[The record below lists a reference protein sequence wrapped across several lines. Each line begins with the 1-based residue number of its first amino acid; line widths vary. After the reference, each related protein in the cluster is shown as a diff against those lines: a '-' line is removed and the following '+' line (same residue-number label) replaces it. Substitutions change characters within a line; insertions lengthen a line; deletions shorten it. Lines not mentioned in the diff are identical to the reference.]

1 MMDSVTLENFRCFR
15 KRQTARLAPLTLLV
29 GENSTGKTSFLALLR
44 SLQQLA
50 YHAHVPTFKDPPY
63 DLGNFDEISYNPQ
76 GTIKKARSFEAGFR
90 AESYRALTGGLI
102 EQPHRFHARFGRSG
116 AFALPT
122 LRRLS
127 FGSASVE
134 TSRRNTN
141 AKFEHVTMTTPRG
154 KWGTLNVDPP
164 ERGGDRDAFLITTQ
178 IVLGRHDAGVAAG
191 QPFSLE
197 PIGDSPDLS
206 DGDKDLLRQITTLGL
221 GTMALA
227 AFAGAP
233 TRSQPRRTYDPAP
246 PTPDNEGS
254 YVPLYL
260 NDLRVRNREAWEEL
274 RSQLKEFGDEAQLF
288 DDLSLES
295 FGDSPSNPFQL
306 QVRTPNTTGVSPY
319 RNILDV
325 GYGVSQVLP
334 VATELLRS
342 GGPDLYLLQQ
352 PEVHLHPS
360 AQAAL
365 GTLFCQVA
373 ATGRQLIVE
382 THSDHLIDRVR
393 MDVRDGTTDLKPEDV
408 SLLYFERNGLDV
420 RIHPLRFDKLGN
432 VLDAPPGYR
441 QFFLKEINRSLGL

>member
-1 MMDSVTLENFRCFR
+1 MIDEVTLKNFRCFR
-15 KRQTARLAPLTLLV
+15 ERQTVPLAQLTLLV

-50 YHAHVPTFKDPPY
+50 YYAHVPTFKDPPY
-63 DLGNFDEISYNPQ
+63 DLGNFDEIAYNPR
-76 GTIKKARSFEAGFR
+76 GAVKKAHGFEAGFR
-90 AESYRALTGGLI
+90 AQSYRTLTGELI

-127 FGSASVE
+127 FGNASVE
-134 TSRRNTN
+134 SSRRNTN
-141 AKFEHVTMTTPRG
+141 AKLEHVTMTTPRG
-154 KWGTLNVDPP
+154 KWSTLNVYPP
-164 ERGGDRDAFLITTQ
+164 EHGGDRDAFLFATQ
-178 IVLGRHDAGVAAG
+178 IVLGRHDAGTTAG
-191 QPFSLE
+191 E
-197 PIGDSPDLS
+197 PLGLTPINNSPDLS
-206 DGDKDLLRQITTLGL
+206 DGDKDLLRQITQLGM
-221 GTMALA
+221 GTMIPA

-233 TRSQPRRTYDPAP
+233 MRSQPRRTYDPAP
-246 PTPDNEGS
+246 PTPDTEGS

-260 NDLRVRNREAWEEL
+260 NDLRVRDHEAWKEL
-274 RSQLKEFGDEAQLF
+274 RSQLQEFGDKAQLF

-295 FGDSPSNPFQL
+295 FGDSSSNPFQL

-342 GGPDLYLLQQ
+342 GRSDLYLLQQ

-365 GTLFCQVA
+365 GTLLCQVA
-373 ATGRQLIVE
+373 AAGRQLIVE

-393 MDVRDGTTDLKPEDV
+393 MDVRDGTTNLKPEDV
-408 SLLYFERNGLDV
+408 SLLYFERTGLDV
-420 RIHPLRFDKLGN
+420 CIHPIRFDKLGN

-441 QFFLKEINRSLGL
+441 QFFLEEVNRSLGL